1 MKKLWT
7 HLGSNRLL
15 FLGTLAAGL
24 LFCLNSV
31 VLPNAS
37 GALVDRAAA
46 APSLSL
52 ELFLPFLS
60 VSLLQI
66 ALSILDDYMSKRLT
80 RKHKQLLRKRAFEG
94 FSQAERYGR
103 EDAASFVSFI
113 NNDIPSLVEQY
124 FVGMIDIVKCV
135 SLILFSAVSLLS
147 IHWLLAAVILSFSA
161 LTVVIP
167 VILRKKSG
175 DARQAYSRQMAR
187 YNTALQS
194 LLGGLHIL
202 KTYRFREAAAAR
214 LDEENQ
220 SAARTEGVL
229 FQWSLAVYV
238 SSACLQILKNVL
250 ILGAG
255 VLLVHGGA
263 IPTGDLIAVLQLA
276 AVIAAPT
283 EVLAYLLH
291 SRNAA
296 LPLLEQLEDLTSA
309 RTDGPGQPVPDRF
322 SELAA
327 EHVSYQAGELLILR
341 DVSAVFRA
349 GEKYIIT
356 GESGSGKSTFLRL
369 LAQVGDL
376 GYTGA
381 IRLNGTEARS
391 ADLPAYYRQVC
402 PVFQEPYLFHI
413 SLRENILLGR
423 DIPEETYRDVIEKL
437 NLAYLLDRCG
447 GRELT
452 PEMIERLSGGERQRV
467 ALARAMV
474 GKPAVYL
481 LDEVTSA
488 LDPENSRRIE
498 GLLLQEDAT
507 VIHVCHKP
515 NADFLPKYH
524 SRFVLAGGVLRRQDA
539 QDIRDDAALL

>member
-1 MKKLWT
+1 MSSLKKLWT

-15 FLGTLAAGL
+15 FLSTLAVGL
-24 LFCLNSV
+24 LYCLNSV
-31 VLPNAS
+31 ILPNAS
-37 GALVDRAAA
+37 GVLVNQVAAA
-46 APSLSL
+46 APLSL
-52 ELFLPFLS
+52 GLFLPFLS

-94 FSQAERYGR
+94 FSLAERYGR

-124 FVGMIDIVKCV
+124 FAGMIDIAKCV

-147 IHWLLAAVILSFSA
+147 IHWLLAAVILGFS
-161 LTVVIP
+161 LLIVVIP
-167 VILRKKSG
+167 IILRKISG
-175 DARQAYSRQMAR
+175 NARQAYSSQMAR

-194 LLGGLHIL
+194 FLGGLHIL
-202 KTYRFREAAAAR
+202 KTYRFRDGAAAQ
-214 LDEENQ
+214 LDAENQ
-220 SAARTEGVL
+220 SAAGAERIL
-229 FQWSLAVYV
+229 FKWSLTIYIA
-238 SSACLQILKNVL
+238 SACLQILKNVL
-250 ILGAG
+250 IVGVG
-255 VLLVHGGA
+255 VLLVHDGA
-263 IPTGDLIAVLQLA
+263 ILTGDLIAVLQLA
-276 AVIAAPT
+276 AVIAAPI

-291 SRNAA
+291 GRNAA
-296 LPLLEQLEDLTSA
+296 IPLLKQLEDFTSPRA
-309 RTDGPGQPVPDRF
+309 EPLKQSVPGRF

-327 EHVSYQAGELLILR
+327 DHVAYQAGELEILR
-341 DVSAVFRA
+341 DASAVFRA

-381 IRLNGTEARS
+381 IRLNGTEIRS
-391 ADLPAYYRQVC
+391 ADLPAYYQQVC

-423 DIPEETYRDVIEKL
+423 NIPEETYRDVIDKL
-437 NLAYLLDRCG
+437 RLAYLLDRCG
-447 GRELT
+447 GQELT
-452 PEMIERLSGGERQRV
+452 PEMIEQLSGGERQRI

-474 GKPAVYL
+474 GEPAVYL

-488 LDPENSRRIE
+488 LDPENSQRIE
-498 GLLLQEDAT
+498 GLLLQEDAA
-507 VIHVCHKP
+507 VIHICHKP
-515 NADFLPKYH
+515 NAAFLPKYH
-524 SRFVLAGGVLRRQDA
+524 SRFVLADGVLSQEEP
-539 QDIRDDAALL
+539 QTNK